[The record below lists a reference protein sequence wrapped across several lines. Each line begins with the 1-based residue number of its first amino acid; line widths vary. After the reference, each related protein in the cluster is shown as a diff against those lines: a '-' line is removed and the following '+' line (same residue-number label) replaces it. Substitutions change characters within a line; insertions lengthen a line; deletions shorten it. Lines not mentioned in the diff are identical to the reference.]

1 MKSARETVSGKP
13 NRGAAN
19 DPDQVIQ
26 RTFIVNGNWTQV
38 CRGGG
43 ISGVQFYRVNPAGM
57 GMDEVQFSN
66 CNGKCYAGIGQN
78 GKQHPFQ
85 KKAAGEL
92 AS

>member
-1 MKSARETVSGKP
+1 
-13 NRGAAN
+13 
-19 DPDQVIQ
+19 
-26 RTFIVNGNWTQV
+26 
-38 CRGGG
+38 
-43 ISGVQFYRVNPAGM
+43 
-57 GMDEVQFSN
+57 MDEVQFSN